1 MKSNIIWIV
10 ILWYNLFANFIVQKR
25 HNVSYKRDLLL
36 IERKLQTMAK
46 IKISVTCLH
55 FHKFIQTDS
64 FLMNTLLSLLPVG
77 LDNR

>member
-10 ILWYNLFANFIVQKR
+10 ILWYNLFANFIVQKK

-46 IKISVTCLH
+46 IRISVTCLH
-55 FHKFIQTDS
+55 FHKT
-64 FLMNTLLSLLPVG
+64 FLMNTWVYSQ
-77 LDNR
+77 LD